1 VSVARIKTKPET
13 AEPARPAK
21 SKAKKP
27 AAEAVSAPAIVASAH
42 PLARRRLL
50 AIIVLGV
57 VAMLMFGG
65 AAIWRRV
72 APVVAG
78 RERYL
83 LPADGIM
90 ISEPPEWIVG
100 DVRGQVIANSGLA
113 GRLSVLDGDFLAKIE
128 NAFKL
133 HPWIESVTRVEKTYP
148 PAVFVDVVYRR
159 PIAVIETPLGES
171 KQLLPVDAVGVQLP
185 AADVPEIRLS
195 YLPRITG
202 VVGQP
207 SAGQRWDDPK
217 VIGAVDLAV
226 QLGAEWEMLGLKDI
240 VPSARPMVQNDRT
253 YFVFNLIARSGTRV
267 IWGASPRDDIPGED
281 AVSIKLGRLKQC
293 IAQYS
298 TLDWTD
304 WPSVIDIRR
313 GIEITPPIAKK
324 PKDAVKDPVVAEKPE
339 VVAEKPTEEKEAPED
354 PVVAERPAD
363 SAGSDDAPM
372 VQ

>member
-1 VSVARIKTKPET
+1 VSVARIRTKPET
-13 AEPARPAK
+13 AEPAKPTK

-27 AAEAVSAPAIVASAH
+27 AAEAVAAPKSVASAH
-42 PLARRRLL
+42 PLARRRAL
-50 AIIVLGV
+50 AIVVLAV
-57 VAMLMFGG
+57 VGLLMFGG

-83 LPADGIM
+83 LPADGIT

-100 DVRGQVIANSGLA
+100 DVRGQVIANAGLA
-113 GRLSVLDGDFLAKIE
+113 GRLSVLDGDFLTKVE

-133 HPWIESVTRVEKTYP
+133 HPWIESVTRVEKSYP
-148 PAVFVDVVYRR
+148 PAVFVAVVYRR
-159 PIAVIETPLGES
+159 PIAVIEAPLGES
-171 KQLLPVDAVGVQLP
+171 KQLLPVDAQGVQLP

-207 SAGQRWDDPK
+207 SAGQRWDDPR
-217 VIGAVDLAV
+217 VAGAVDLAV
-226 QLGAEWEMLGLKDI
+226 QLAAEWESLGLKDI
-240 VPSARPMVQNDRT
+240 VPSPRPEVQGDRT
-253 YFVFNLIARSGTRV
+253 YYIYNLVARSGTRV
-267 IWGASPRDDIPGED
+267 VWGAPPRDGIPGEAD
-281 AVSIKLGRLKQC
+281 VSVKIGRLRQC
-293 IAQYS
+293 IAQYA

-339 VVAEKPTEEKEAPED
+339 VVAEKPTEEEATDD

-363 SAGSDDAPM
+363 SAGSDDAP
-372 VQ
+372 VVK